1 MWKRFVNSRI
11 HTIILHCS
19 IWGFFILIP
28 SLVFGVS
35 GRKLIDIAGHF
46 SLIILFFYLN
56 YLFYIPRLLLKR
68 KYLLYVVAI
77 LGSLVFTFGI
87 STYWHTRAAHKE
99 MTLSGLVEEEQV
111 NKLLDQY
118 PEIHDI
124 LSTNELMNIVENF
137 RPTRRVP
144 IPVRSVFSV
153 LFILAISTSI
163 RFIQEWRKN
172 EKQKREIVNNML
184 NAEISLLKSQVNPH
198 FLFNTLNSI
207 YSLANKRS
215 EKTADAIVRLSNL
228 IRYMLYDTDKEM
240 VSLDQEIEY
249 IGNYI
254 QLQKL
259 RLYNN
264 VDIQLNIEGDTEGIA
279 IAPMILIPFIENAF
293 KHGIDTSNSSFIT
306 ITLKVTD
313 IDMEFRV
320 ENSISSVTESGKEK
334 TQGIGIKNVKRRLNL
349 LYPGKHILNIKKQV
363 DTYLIKLIIN
373 INQNELH
380 NS

>member
-1 MWKRFVNSRI
+1 
-11 HTIILHCS
+11 
-19 IWGFFILIP
+19 
-28 SLVFGVS
+28 
-35 GRKLIDIAGHF
+35 
-46 SLIILFFYLN
+46 
-56 YLFYIPRLLLKR
+56 
-68 KYLLYVVAI
+68 
-77 LGSLVFTFGI
+77 
-87 STYWHTRAAHKE
+87 

-320 ENSISSVTESGKEK
+320 ENSISSITESGKEK
-334 TQGIGIKNVKRRLNL
+334 NSGIGIKNVKRRLNL
-349 LYPGKHILNIKKQV
+349 LYQGKHILNIKKQA